1 MVASQPGQPRGLH
14 ALAALLRQ
22 ALAGGPEDYTTGD
35 LNKAILL
42 LAIPM
47 MLELALQS
55 VFSVV
60 DVFWVGR
67 LGADAVA
74 SVGLT
79 ESLLTV
85 VLAVS
90 SGLGTATTAVVARRI
105 GEGDRERAALDAGQS
120 ILVGLCA
127 AALLAAPLF
136 LYAPQLLR
144 LIGASPQVA
153 AVGRNYARVTLGAS
167 GVVLLLSL
175 NNAIFRG
182 AGDAAIAMRLLWV
195 ANGINL
201 LLDPFLIFGL
211 GPFPK
216 LGVTGPAVATLIGRS
231 CAMVY
236 QFYRL
241 FRGTARIRLYARS
254 LRVNPHELRLF
265 LRVSATG
272 MLQFLLEQG
281 SWLFI
286 IRIVS
291 LFGAAA
297 VAGYTVAFRIISFAM
312 LPSLGLSNAGA
323 TLVGQHLGA
332 NLPDRAK
339 SSVWRTALWNFA
351 FLGSVS
357 MLFILL
363 APVLVGVFT
372 KDPGARETAA
382 EGLRY
387 FSAANLFF
395 SFGLV
400 FLQAFNGAG
409 DTLTPTVI
417 NLIGF
422 WLVEVPV
429 AFMLARHTGLHARG
443 VYIAIFGSQLLI
455 VLASWL
461 LFLRGRWLRTKLI
474 AE

>member
-1 MVASQPGQPRGLH
+1 MI
-14 ALAALLRQ
+14 RQ
-22 ALAGGPEDYTTGD
+22 ALSSEPADYTTGD
-35 LNKAILL
+35 LNKAVFL

-47 MLELALQS
+47 MLEMALQS

-60 DVFWVGR
+60 DVFWVGH
-67 LGADAVA
+67 LGANAVA

-79 ESLLTV
+79 ESLLTI

-105 GEGDRERAALDAGQS
+105 GEGDKERAALDAGQS
-120 ILVGLCA
+120 ILVGLCISV
-127 AALLAAPLF
+127 LLAVPLF
-136 LYAPQLLR
+136 LFAPRLLV

-153 AVGRNYARVTLGAS
+153 AIGRNYARVTLGAS
-167 GVVLLLSL
+167 GIVLLLSL

-182 AGDAAIAMRLLWV
+182 AGDAATAMRLLWI

-201 LLDPFLIFGL
+201 ALDPLLIFGI
-211 GPFPK
+211 GFFPK

-231 CAMVY
+231 CAVLY

-241 FRGTARIRLYARS
+241 FRGTARIRLGFRS
-254 LRVNPHELRLF
+254 LRVDFHELRLF
-265 LRVSATG
+265 MRVSATG

-332 NLPDRAK
+332 NMPDRAK
-339 SSVWRTALWNFA
+339 SSVWRTAMWNFA
-351 FLGSVS
+351 FLGSIS
-357 MLFILL
+357 ILFILI
-363 APVLVGVFT
+363 APVLVALFT
-372 KDPGARETAA
+372 SDPSARQTAA

-417 NLIGF
+417 NLFGF
-422 WLVEVPV
+422 WLVEVPI
-429 AFMLARHTGLHARG
+429 AFLLARHTGLKARG
-443 VYIAIFGSQLLI
+443 VYIAIFSSQLLI

-461 LFLRGRWLRTKLI
+461 LFVRGRWLHTKLL
-474 AE
+474 EG